1 MKKRYNYRA
10 YPTAPQQ
17 RALARLFGCVR
28 VVYNDTIADRRMA
41 HETGLDQVTEP
52 AKPKPDGTPRTRRA
66 FDANR
71 QTAIITFAK
80 THHKP
85 WLGEVA
91 SGPLIQAMSDANQA
105 YQNFFDS
112 VTGKRKGPKV
122 GFPRFKT
129 RHGGK
134 NAARFMC
141 SRDAVHVSV
150 GENGNAT
157 VRVPKIGDIRLAW
170 SRDLP
175 APPSSVTIT
184 GNPDGTFEVSFV
196 VDAPTG
202 IVEPVEGV
210 PVLAGVDLGLTD
222 YAVIVRSDGTR
233 QKVPNPRHLRHAQRR
248 LAREQKALHTLIPV
262 PR

>member
-1 MKKRYNYRA
+1 VKKRYNYRA
-10 YPTAPQQ
+10 YPTAPQR

-28 VVYNDTIADRRMA
+28 VVYNDTVADRQMV
-41 HETGLDQVTEP
+41 HETGLHLVTEP
-52 AKPKPDGTPRTRRA
+52 AKSKPDGTPRTRRA

-71 QTAIITFAK
+71 QAAIITFAK

-85 WLGEVA
+85 WLAEVA
-91 SGPLIQAMSDANQA
+91 SGPLIQAMADANQA

-112 VTGKRKGPKV
+112 MTGKRKGPKV

-141 SRDAVHVSV
+141 SRDAVRLSV

-157 VRVPKIGDIRLAW
+157 VRLPKIGDIRLAW

-175 APPSSVTIT
+175 AAPSSVTIT
-184 GNPDGTFEVSFV
+184 GLPDGSYEVSFV

-210 PVLAGVDLGLTD
+210 PVLAGVDLGL
-222 YAVIVRSDGTR
+222 G
-233 QKVPNPRHLRHAQRR
+233 
-248 LAREQKALHTLIPV
+248 PV
-262 PR
+262 SEWVSGG